1 VTRTPASAHAFSHG
15 KDSATPTRRRFKQ
28 TTSFQDR
35 LTAFIADTRSEA
47 DAATH
52 GADRF
57 ELLMKINPIKEP
69 A

>member
-1 VTRTPASAHAFSHG
+1 M
-15 KDSATPTRRRFKQ
+15 PTRRRFKQ

-57 ELLMKINPIKEP
+57 ELLKKITQAETAADIEAWATSSELRPTK
-69 A
+69 